1 MSTYAIIDTTKG
13 KILTILDMELAPIT
27 ATNFRDLATGAKAWK
42 DPRSGEM
49 KSTPFYDGLTFHR
62 VAKNFVVQAGCPLG
76 TGTGGP
82 GSTIKLEIHPDL
94 RHDKAGV
101 LSMARSQ
108 HPDSA
113 GSQFFIT
120 LKDTAFLDDN
130 YAVFGHAI
138 DGLDVVKALGD
149 TPIRGGQDGPPT
161 EELLINKITIVEGT
175 EDEARAQM

>member
-113 GSQFFIT
+113 GSQFFVC
-120 LKDTAFLDDN
+120 LGDASFLDGQ
-130 YAVFGHAI
+130 YTSFGKLI
-138 DGLDVVKALGD
+138 EGDDVLGTLGETEVSRSSGGEMSKPVKRVGVTSISIETRD
-149 TPIRGGQDGPPT
+149 
-161 EELLINKITIVEGT
+161 
-175 EDEARAQM
+175 